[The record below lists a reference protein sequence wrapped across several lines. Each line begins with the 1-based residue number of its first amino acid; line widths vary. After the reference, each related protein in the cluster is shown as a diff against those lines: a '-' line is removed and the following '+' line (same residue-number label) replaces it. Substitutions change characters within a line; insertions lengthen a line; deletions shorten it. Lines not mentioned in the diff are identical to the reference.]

1 MFAHSTSEL
10 SGTVS
15 FNPETLTNYIEH
27 SSALADNWKMAE
39 DGSAYLVPG
48 SSTQQYGS
56 SAFRIIPAFTNSVI
70 TLDFFSS
77 FTSLTVS
84 DLASC
89 NFYILADRR
98 KLTLSG
104 TFSNA
109 GWFSTL
115 FSLPIPENT
124 KVIEIGILPPPVTTS
139 NCELKL
145 LSITLEK
152 RAENNDFD
160 NDGVTNDQDNCP
172 STSNPNQLDNDFD
185 RIGNACTFDR
195 ASYFSRTTP
204 IECSD
209 SSNTGPDNDADG
221 ISDLCDSDD
230 DNDSI
235 SDLDEIHWEMDIFNA
250 FNFNLEKDTD
260 HDNDGLLSADEIE
273 LGYSPFIPNH
283 PPTIKLGPYLLNH
296 DNSSKIPGHDSNLV
310 YQYLSKNNQ
319 SFSFGSRFP
328 NYHYELND
336 ELLLT
341 GTSLIEGEEIDLKYD
356 FQPAIRI
363 FPSPV
368 LIDHEYEIIINTNL
382 IYTDNSTGQSENIP
396 AIAQVLAKITLSEDA
411 ENLEFNYLLLITE
424 KDTSKL
430 IIRRSNDPIIWNIS
444 KGFIGLGELDNYIPF
459 IKYNPPLPESKEDDM
474 QPNND
479 SSNNS
484 SGGFFNCLHL
494 LLILSLALISRT
506 TKPYQYNIKTM
517 SLT

>member
-27 SSALADNWKMAE
+27 SSVLADNWKIAE

-48 SSTQQYGS
+48 SSNQQYGS

-70 TLDFFSS
+70 TLDLFSS
-77 FTSLTVS
+77 FTSFTAS

-89 NFYILADRR
+89 NFYMLADRR

-104 TFSNA
+104 TFSTA
-109 GWFSTL
+109 GGFSTL

-124 KVIEIGILPPPVTTS
+124 KVVEIGILPSAEITS
-139 NCELKL
+139 NCELKI
-145 LSITLEK
+145 LSITVEE
-152 RAENNDFD
+152 RAENNDLD
-160 NDGVTNDQDNCP
+160 NDGITNDQDNCP

-185 RIGNACTFDR
+185 RIGNDCTFDR
-195 ASYFSRTTP
+195 ASYFSRSKP
-204 IECSD
+204 IECLD
-209 SSNTGPDNDADG
+209 SSNIGPDNDADG
-221 ISDLCDSDD
+221 VSDLCDLDD

-235 SDLDEIHWEMDIFNA
+235 TDLDEIRWGMDVFTA
-250 FNFNLEKDTD
+250 FDFSAEQNTD
-260 HDNDGLLSADEIE
+260 QDNDGLLSTDEIE
-273 LGYSPFIPNH
+273 LGYSPFIPNQ
-283 PPTIKLGPYLLNH
+283 PPTITLGPYLLNH
-296 DNSSKIPGHDSNLV
+296 ENSLKIPGPGSNLV
-310 YQYLSKNNQ
+310 YQYTSKNNQ
-319 SFSFGSRFP
+319 TFSFGSRHP
-328 NYHYELND
+328 NYHYELNE

-341 GTSLIEGEEIDLKYD
+341 GTSLIEGNQVDFKYD

-368 LIDHEYEIIINTNL
+368 LINHDYEIVKNINL
-382 IYTDNSTGQSENIP
+382 IYTDNLTNESENIP

-411 ENLEFNYLLLITE
+411 ENLEFNYLLLITKKE
-424 KDTSKL
+424 TSEL

-444 KGFIGLGELDNYIPF
+444 KGFIGLGKLDNYIPF
-459 IKYNPPLPESKEDDM
+459 IKYNPPLAEPKEGDILSK
-474 QPNND
+474 ND
-479 SSNNS
+479 SSDNS
-484 SGGFFNCLHL
+484 SGGVSNCLYL
-494 LLILSLALISRT
+494 LLMLGLALISRI